1 MKSASIIDRLPP
13 NLGGNK
19 SALSHASLKSLILDA
34 TRLRLILLSLAM
46 GLAGAAIMPVMST
59 HLAVNLHIEPMW
71 IGVLFA
77 ANTLSG
83 VLVSHWLAKQSDAGL
98 SRIGIIRVCVSI
110 SFVASIGLGLAE
122 QYWLLLIT
130 GMLMFGAVSPVQPQL
145 FALAREQVGD
155 ADATLFQSLLRATF
169 SLSWIIGPPLA
180 YLLFARIGFLGLTLI
195 CALIFLLTRLNV
207 ASIQDAPLPAVRTEP
222 QPTDSRLKWM
232 ILAIA
237 ATFASNNMYIVYMP
251 IYSYDSLQLAA
262 VVPGF
267 LMGAAAGLEIP
278 IMIGAGIFAGRWRLF
293 SPLKLAAICG
303 LVFYLGVYWS
313 NSLVPLV
320 LLQIFNGAFIGVMAG
335 LGISVFQA
343 LMQGRMGMASTLYS
357 NAIKVGSLV
366 GALLGGAVAQWLS
379 IQAVFGVCAL
389 MALVALLALVKA
401 SAGNRS

>member
-1 MKSASIIDRLPP
+1 MSITDRPRQRV
-13 NLGGNK
+13 GGSNPT
-19 SALSHASLKSLILDA
+19 LSDATLTSLLQDP

-59 HLAVNLHIEPMW
+59 HLALNRNIEPMW

-77 ANTLSG
+77 ANTLAG
-83 VLVSHWLAKQSDAGL
+83 VVVSHWLAKQSDAGL

-110 SFVASIGLGLAE
+110 SFVAVIGLGLAE
-122 QYWLLLIT
+122 HYWLLLIT
-130 GMLMFGAVSPVQPQL
+130 GMLLFGAVSPVQPQL
-145 FALAREQVGD
+145 FALAREQVGA

-169 SLSWIIGPPLA
+169 SLSWIIGPPIA

-207 ASIQDAPLPAVRTEP
+207 SAIQDAPLPAVRTEP
-222 QPTDSRLKWM
+222 PPTDSRLKWM

-251 IYSYDSLQLAA
+251 IYLHDNLQLPA
-262 VVPGF
+262 VIPGF

-278 IMIGAGIFAGRWRLF
+278 IMLGAGIYAGRWRLF
-293 SPLKLAAICG
+293 SPLKLAALAG

-313 NSLVPLV
+313 TSLTPLV
-320 LLQIFNGAFIGVMAG
+320 LLQIFNAAFIGVMAG

-343 LMQGRMGMASTLYS
+343 LMQGRAGMASTLYS

-366 GALLGGAVAQWLS
+366 GALLGGAVAQWLG
-379 IQAVFGVCAL
+379 IQAVFGICAL
-389 MALVALLALVKA
+389 MALIALLALLKA
-401 SAGNRS
+401 SSGNRG

>member
-1 MKSASIIDRLPP
+1 MSITDRPRQRV
-13 NLGGNK
+13 GGSNPT
-19 SALSHASLKSLILDA
+19 LSDATLTSLLQDP

-59 HLAVNLHIEPMW
+59 HLALNRHIEPMW

-77 ANTLSG
+77 ANTVAG
-83 VLVSHWLAKQSDAGL
+83 VVVSHWLAKQSDAGL

-110 SFVASIGLGLAE
+110 SFVAVIGLGLAE
-122 QYWLLLIT
+122 HYWLLLIT
-130 GMLMFGAVSPVQPQL
+130 GMLLFGAISPVQPQL
-145 FALAREQVGD
+145 FALAREQVGA

-169 SLSWIIGPPLA
+169 SLSWIIGPPIA

-207 ASIQDAPLPAVRTEP
+207 SAIQDAPLLEVRTEP
-222 QPTDSRLKWM
+222 PPTDSRLKWM

-251 IYSYDSLQLAA
+251 IYLHDNLQLPA
-262 VVPGF
+262 VIPGF

-278 IMIGAGIFAGRWRLF
+278 IMLGAGIYAGRWRLF
-293 SPLKLAAICG
+293 SPLKLAALAG

-313 NSLVPLV
+313 TSLTPLV
-320 LLQIFNGAFIGVMAG
+320 LLQIFNAAFIGVMAG

-343 LMQGRMGMASTLYS
+343 LMQGRAGMASTLYS

-366 GALLGGAVAQWLS
+366 GALLGGAVAQWLG
-379 IQAVFGVCAL
+379 IQAVFGICAL
-389 MALVALLALVKA
+389 MALIALLALLKA
-401 SAGNRS
+401 SSGNRG

>member
-1 MKSASIIDRLPP
+1 VSITDRPRQRV
-13 NLGGNK
+13 GGSNPT
-19 SALSHASLKSLILDA
+19 LSDATLTSLLQDP

-59 HLAVNLHIEPMW
+59 HLALNRHIEPMW

-77 ANTLSG
+77 ANTVAG
-83 VLVSHWLAKQSDAGL
+83 VVVSHWLAKQSDAGL

-110 SFVASIGLGLAE
+110 SFVAVIGLGLAE
-122 QYWLLLIT
+122 HYWLLLIT
-130 GMLMFGAVSPVQPQL
+130 GMLLFGAISPVQPQL
-145 FALAREQVGD
+145 FALAREQVGA

-169 SLSWIIGPPLA
+169 SLSWIIGPPIA

-207 ASIQDAPLPAVRTEP
+207 SAIQDAPLPEVRTEP
-222 QPTDSRLKWM
+222 PPTDSRLKWM

-251 IYSYDSLQLAA
+251 IYLHDNLQLPA
-262 VVPGF
+262 VIPGF

-278 IMIGAGIFAGRWRLF
+278 IMLGAGIYAGRWRLF
-293 SPLKLAAICG
+293 SPLKLAALAG

-313 NSLVPLV
+313 TSLTPLV
-320 LLQIFNGAFIGVMAG
+320 LLQIFNAAFIGVMAG

-343 LMQGRMGMASTLYS
+343 LMQGRAGMASTLYS

-366 GALLGGAVAQWLS
+366 GALLGGAVAQWLG
-379 IQAVFGVCAL
+379 IQVVFGICAL
-389 MALVALLALVKA
+389 MALIALLALLKA
-401 SAGNRS
+401 SSGNRG